1 MLNDSFAFCSA
12 GKSIFCNA
20 FVVSSI
26 WKSVV
31 KKTSTTNKLTS
42 FGDKHSDY
50 TERKNMKKLPKMHEP
65 YSDEVWLKSN
75 SKCSNTIMKN
85 HKKIKVTILSLVT
98 ECIQIFKVNKRT
110 KQKWMKKIILN
121 VNIEKI
127 MLVKTE

>member
-1 MLNDSFAFCSA
+1 MSLIQMKSFN
-12 GKSIFCNA
+12 G
-20 FVVSSI
+20 
-26 WKSVV
+26 
-31 KKTSTTNKLTS
+31 
-42 FGDKHSDY
+42 
-50 TERKNMKKLPKMHEP
+50 
-65 YSDEVWLKSN
+65 WLKSD

-110 KQKWMKKIILN
+110 KQKGMKKIILN